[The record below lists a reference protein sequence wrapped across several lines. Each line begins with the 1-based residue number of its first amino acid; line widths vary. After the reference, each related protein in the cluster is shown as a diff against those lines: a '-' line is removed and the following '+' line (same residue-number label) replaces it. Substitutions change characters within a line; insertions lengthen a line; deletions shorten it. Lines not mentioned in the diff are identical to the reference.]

1 MARAGNK
8 FRDNVKRKKLQIR
21 FEKRRDELRIKSKE
35 GDEQAIEALQ
45 KLPRDSSYIRNTRR
59 CNCCGRPRATLR
71 RFGVCRICLRK
82 LAMSGLIPGVRK
94 SSW

>member
-1 MARAGNK
+1 MARKSNK
-8 FRDNVKRKKLQIR
+8 SRDVKRGKLQAKFANLR
-21 FEKRRDELRIKSKE
+21 SELRLKSKA
-35 GDEQAIEALQ
+35 GDDEATAALQ
-45 KLPRDSSYIRNTRR
+45 ELPRDSSHIRNTRR

-82 LAMSGLIPGVRK
+82 LAMTGMIPGVRK

>member
-1 MARAGNK
+1 MARNSNK
-8 FRDNVKRKKLQIR
+8 ARATKRKRLQDKFAEVRAKLR
-21 FEKRRDELRIKSKE
+21 AESKA
-35 GDEQAIEALQ
+35 GDEEAIKALQ
-45 KLPRDSSYIRNTRR
+45 ELPRDSSYIRDTRR

-82 LAMSGLIPGVRK
+82 LAMSGFIPGVRK

>member
-1 MARAGNK
+1 MARKSNK
-8 FRDNVKRKKLQIR
+8 SRDVKRSKLQAK
-21 FEKRRDELRIKSKE
+21 FATLRAKLRAESKE
-35 GDEQAIEALQ
+35 GSEEATIALQ
-45 KLPRDSSYIRNTRR
+45 NLPRDSSYIRDTRR

-82 LAMSGLIPGVRK
+82 LAMTGMIPGIRK

>member
-1 MARAGNK
+1 MARKSNK
-8 FRDNVKRKKLQIR
+8 ARDKKRSKLQTKFANLR
-21 FEKRRDELRIKSKE
+21 AELRLKSKQ
-35 GDEQAIEALQ
+35 GDDEATTALMN
-45 KLPRDSSYIRNTRR
+45 LPRDSSYIRNTRR

-82 LAMSGLIPGVRK
+82 LSMSGLIPGVRK

>member
-1 MARAGNK
+1 MARKSNK
-8 FRDNVKRKKLQIR
+8 SRDVKRVKLQLK
-21 FEKRRDELRIKSKE
+21 FAKRRYELRIKSKG
-35 GDEQAIEALQ
+35 GDDEATAALQ
-45 KLPRDSSYIRNTRR
+45 ELPRDSSYIRNTRR

-82 LAMSGLIPGVRK
+82 LAMTGMIPGIRK